1 MSVQSISLKVPN
13 VKKRKWGKPK
23 PGESLKMLA
32 AGSLA
37 FAKAYSSVEKLEHEL
52 EAEIQRDKENDPN
65 KGEGIHKWRRKC
77 GKLLLSKYL
86 LLFIVVL
93 NIIDCTLV
101 LGELILDLHHVKD
114 ILFDSQ
120 QSSELFLYGLKSR
133 YPAQFSG
140 IHINRLDLAYDR
152 ILLANMTWPDT
163 YLYGNLSMPGVSE
176 TENGTVSGAGSLL
189 SPQTDFNA
197 TKAVNQYVVPGGSH
211 SHGKSSVDNNYPS
224 DSDTQTMQEDDGS
237 AESALRIVGFVFHKT
252 SLSISVLL
260 VLWVLLKIVCF
271 GRHLLDRR
279 LEVFDTFVIL
289 TSFII
294 DMIFVKGLSMY
305 TLKQFVY
312 ILAFMLPW
320 RVIRVTNSLVV
331 AVKDHEHFRLKML
344 FTQKKKIEHENK
356 QIRLE
361 RENYREQVE
370 ALKKLCLHEG
380 IDDWKI
386 FQSLARQ
393 HVRPGNKGAMGSFA
407 SLAFGAFGNKS
418 TSFWSVLGTPKM
430 RRGKSMDLAETNKVN
445 MMDTSFTHH
454 KNHKSKFL
462 NFLGSSA
469 DYLKGKIRNGH
480 HLSLDSD
487 PGIASNFLKQN
498 AIHQNGHIGKRLVR
512 GETIDT
518 LSTDSMDGI
527 NDHSKE
533 HTADEDIS
541 KQETVDSSMYEG
553 GDTGSQSPNTESSS
567 MQRTQ
572 SDSTPTRPTLCR
584 SDRINEQAG
593 SLDRPRSASIG
604 ATSRNRLTV
613 THHAMFHCPESFDSI
628 DERRSNV

>member
-1 MSVQSISLKVPN
+1 MSVQSISLQVPK
-13 VKKRKWGKPK
+13 VKKRKWGKKPK

-52 EAEIQRDKENDPN
+52 EAEIQRDKENDP
-65 KGEGIHKWRRKC
+65 KKVKGIHKWRRKC
-77 GKLLLSKYL
+77 GKLLLSKYI

-93 NIIDCTLV
+93 NIIDCALV

-114 ILFDSQ
+114 ILFETQ
-120 QSSELFLYGLKSR
+120 QSSASFLESLQTR
-133 YPAQFSG
+133 YPSHFSG
-140 IHINRLDLAYDR
+140 IPDSRIDMAYEK
-152 ILLANMTWPDT
+152 ILLAHLSWSSSYTNSNAT
-163 YLYGNLSMPGVSE
+163 NLHTALVGG
-176 TENGTVSGAGSLL
+176 ENGTAFMVKSTS
-189 SPQTDFNA
+189 SDQNIIFNTSSKA
-197 TKAVNQYVVPGGSH
+197 TFTNSNGPYAQSN
-211 SHGKSSVDNNYPS
+211 DIT
-224 DSDTQTMQEDDGS
+224 DTQEANSSMQQEDHEDS
-237 AESALRIVGFVFHKT
+237 VLRLVGYIFHKT
-252 SLSISVLL
+252 SLSISVIL
-260 VLWVLLKIVCF
+260 VLYILLKIICF

-279 LEVFDTFVIL
+279 LEVFDTFVIM
-289 TSFII
+289 TSFVV

-356 QIRLE
+356 QIRID
-361 RENYREQVE
+361 RDNYKEQVE
-370 ALKKLCLHEG
+370 ALKKLCLSEG

-393 HVRPGNKGAMGSFA
+393 RPGGKGAMGSFA

-430 RRGKSMDLAETNKVN
+430 RRGKSMDLVDNKVN
-445 MMDTSFTHH
+445 SVDYQTNTKRH
-454 KNHKSKFL
+454 SKGKIL
-462 NFLGSSA
+462 SFLGSSA
-469 DYLKGKIRNGH
+469 EFFSKKRKNGH
-480 HLSLDSD
+480 HTSLDSD
-487 PGIASNFLKQN
+487 PGIASSFLKHN
-498 AIHQNGHIGKRLVR
+498 AAIHQNGHIGKRLVR

-518 LSTDSMDGI
+518 LSTDSMDGL
-527 NDHSKE
+527 NDK
-533 HTADEDIS
+533 TAGETAEDYS
-541 KQETVDSSMYEG
+541 KQGTVDSSVFGEE
-553 GDTGSQSPNTESSS
+553 TGSVSHIDATDIELAS

-572 SDSTPTRPTLCR
+572 SDVTPCRPFLCR
-584 SDRINEQAG
+584 GDRVKEETG

-604 ATSRNRLTV
+604 ASTHNRLTV
-613 THHAMFHCPESFDSI
+613 DHHAVFYSVSSNESMYSKKED
-628 DERRSNV
+628 V